1 MASSASSGGNSVF
14 TTSWGRILLPA
25 LIFQSVAIGGAYA
38 TGREIVEFG
47 AKYGAL
53 GWAAGFA
60 MMVAGTVVAFL
71 VYEVARRYGAYDYRS
86 LLQRLIG
93 PAYWL
98 FDAIYLPLSIAI
110 LAVLASA
117 TGNIL
122 ESTLNLDY
130 WVGVGVVVAVSAVTT
145 FYGTGIIE
153 KFNSLG
159 TVLLTVAYIAFA
171 ALVIPPNWH
180 RIVDVFRTGD
190 HSLFPE
196 ATLADAAVMGLT
208 YAGMGFV
215 IYPSTLFTV
224 RRLRRSRDSAVS
236 ALLTGVLFVVP
247 WFLTYLA
254 LLGFYPDPA
263 VFDAPVPWL
272 QMLNGHGAWIVVI
285 FGVLVGWTLVSTG
298 VGLIQAA
305 LARISQNLV
314 DRGKPELTPRT
325 RGMVAVVSLVVAAAL
340 SRIGIIDLIATGY
353 LIGAVALIAV
363 FGIPLLVRGPYLI
376 LTAKTAARTRQPAR
390 PNPMPVPIEPDTK
403 ELNDERT

>member
-1 MASSASSGGNSVF
+1 MTTAASSGGNSVF
-14 TTSWGRILLPA
+14 TTAWGRILLPA

-53 GWAAGFA
+53 GWAAGLA

-130 WVGVGVVVAVSAVTT
+130 WVGVGVVVTVSAVTT

-159 TVLLTVAYIAFA
+159 TVLLTVAYVAFA
-171 ALVIPPNWH
+171 TLVIPPNWH

-196 ATLADAAVMGLT
+196 ATLADAALMGLT

-285 FGVLVGWTLVSTG
+285 FGVLVGWTLVSTA

-314 DRGKPELTPRT
+314 DSGKPELTPRT

-376 LTAKTAARTRQPAR
+376 LTAGTAARTRPPGR
-390 PNPMPVPIEPDTK
+390 PNNPSGAVESGTK